1 MLKIGAAS
9 VDITPAGPCHLSG
22 YAARQQPSIG
32 VHDPVFA
39 KALVMD
45 DGNTKAAV
53 VSCDLLGFTPAF
65 SDELRT
71 RLREEAGIPH
81 SIVACTHTHSGP
93 APMGLVDC
101 GDLDSSW
108 LAEAADKIVQCAV
121 DAQRQMVECRVR
133 CGVGR
138 ADVAMNRRAKIGG
151 QTVLLS
157 TVNQRPPEVPPGPV
171 DPSLPVAQFID
182 KQGNAVAVLFG
193 YACHAV
199 CLGHENRLISADYP
213 GAACAALLRDRVF
226 GLPMFLQG
234 ACGDVNPAVY
244 HRSFDSADAVGQA
257 IAGSV
262 ADVLRSAQTLDAS
275 RIRFAERRLEL
286 PLKGVDTRVGAVVSA
301 LSCGAFAVA
310 TMPGE
315 AFVELGMQVRAGSPF
330 KVTFV
335 AGYANGNVGYIPT
348 RSAYE
353 EGGYEVDSA
362 YYYYGYEAPLA
373 PDAGEMVVTAALEC
387 LNECSEGLH
396 ETGG

>member
-1 MLKIGAAS
+1 MLKVGAAS
-9 VDITPAGPCHLSG
+9 LDITPANPCHLSG

-39 KALVMD
+39 KAVVMD
-45 DGNTKAAV
+45 DGGAKVAV

-65 SDELRT
+65 SDRLRE

-93 APMGLVDC
+93 APMDLVDC

-108 LAEAADKIVQCAV
+108 LADAADKIVQCAV
-121 DAQRQMVECRVR
+121 NAQKQMVECRVR
-133 CGVGR
+133 CAVGR
-138 ADVAMNRRAKIGG
+138 ADVAMNRRAKIGE
-151 QTVLLS
+151 QTVLLA
-157 TVNQRPPEVPPGPV
+157 TVDQRPPEVPPGPV
-171 DPSLPVAQFID
+171 DPSLPVAQFVD

-213 GAACAALLRDRVF
+213 GAACAALSRDRIY
-226 GLPMFLQG
+226 GLPVFLQG

-257 IAGSV
+257 VAGSV
-262 ADVLRSAQTLDAS
+262 ADALRTAPTLDAS
-275 RIRFAERRLEL
+275 QLRFAERRLKL
-286 PLKGVDTRVGAVVSA
+286 PLKGVNTCVDAAVSA

-310 TMPGE
+310 TLPGE
-315 AFVELGMQVRAGSPF
+315 AFVELGMRVRAGSPF
-330 KVTFV
+330 KVTFI

-362 YYYYGYEAPLA
+362 YRYYGYEAPLA
-373 PDAGEMVVTAALEC
+373 PDAGEMVVNAALEC
-387 LNECSEGLH
+387 LTECAEGLY